1 MSMRHWD
8 WSLPSGHLTFLGYA
22 TETAASTVMLA
33 PITGLPWQAAA
44 ITLTGAATAG
54 VAHDVRQGTTTG
66 TITTRALTWIT
77 SAAWAS
83 WALASAPLT
92 ATGWA
97 SGLGLAAVGLAVNT
111 GASRSE
117 TARSE
122 RKMLLKLR
130 RESVGVLRD
139 WEDRLARVARIEGC
153 TGVDVKW
160 WPEKVGYTAEINLP
174 PGGTT
179 VEDLNGYG
187 PKFAA
192 DLRLGDGCGVEIF
205 AGVNRGTILIEV
217 TLQDIVSKDLPYPED
232 FSELTL
238 TERFPFGL
246 YRNGE
251 PALGSLCNDCG
262 ILVGE
267 TDAGKTNTVRVVTAQ
282 LARMPDALI
291 WAIDITGGGVALP
304 WITPWATEGLAS
316 APIVDWV
323 AHTADEAR
331 LMLTMAGEIIAAR
344 KAGYQQLMRERK
356 SDNKLPI
363 DHEIPGIVILVDET
377 ASLPHD
383 VKEMLDKV
391 IEEGRAMRVRALIC
405 ALRATQ
411 DAITAMMKIMAKWR
425 LGMTV
430 SDPEEL
436 AYLFPGYVKVDPKDA
451 PVAGSGW
458 NMHTR
463 LGPKRPTA
471 MKVWRLVDELM
482 DKICAATAGRRPK
495 LDQISTDVPSGVF
508 YPQRWARTLPDLY
521 NGQKLTESAQHAID
535 NAGEIIDAAT
545 LLAAQAPAQGATH
558 EFGAAATPQGYEGFG
573 GAAELFAAVEASLV
587 PGAKASATDIAPAV
601 TPVAAAVATLPRPA
615 RPVEPRELGWQLL
628 VAAGAAGYAP
638 KELHTALSE
647 ALGEGADVP
656 KPRTVV
662 GWLIRWAEEGK
673 AVQNRSGQYPRYI
686 ARSAPDASSGEDAP
700 GNGDLELPEGVDSD
714 LVLTAAEL
722 LIATQ
727 FGSPS
732 MLQRKLRIGFAVA
745 ERLMEYLQH
754 RDIVGPRDGSKARD
768 ILIKPHEL
776 PETIAKLSAE
786 LGVPAADL
794 EALGLTAAASPTKE

>member
-22 TETAASTVMLA
+22 TETAASMVMLA

-44 ITLTGAATAG
+44 VTLTGATAAG
-54 VAHDVRQGTTTG
+54 IVHDVRRGTTTG
-66 TITTRALTWIT
+66 TITTRALTWLT
-77 SAAWAS
+77 TATWAS
-83 WALASAPLT
+83 WALANAPLT
-92 ATGWA
+92 TTGWA
-97 SGLGLAAVGLAVNT
+97 YGLGLAALGVAANAGAT
-111 GASRSE
+111 GSE
-117 TARSE
+117 PTRRE
-122 RKMLLKLR
+122 RKTLLNLR
-130 RESVGVLRD
+130 RQSVGVLRD
-139 WEDRLARVARIEGC
+139 WEDRLARVARIEGS

-160 WPEKVGYTAEINLP
+160 WPEKVGYTVEINLP

-179 VEDLNGYG
+179 TEDLNGYG

-205 AGVNRGTILIEV
+205 AGANRGTILIEV

-238 TERFPFGL
+238 KDRFPFGL
-246 YRNGE
+246 HRNGN

-267 TDAGKTNTVRVVTAQ
+267 TDAGKTNTVKVVTAQ

-316 APIVDWV
+316 APIVDWI

-363 DHEIPGIVILVDET
+363 DHEIPGIVIVVDET
-377 ASLPHD
+377 ASLPYD
-383 VKEMLDKV
+383 IKEMLDKV
-391 IEEGRAMRVRALIC
+391 AEEGRAMRVRQLIC

-411 DAITAMMKIMAKWR
+411 DAITAMMKIQAKWR
-425 LGMTV
+425 VGMTV

-436 AYLFPGYVKVDPKDA
+436 AYLFPGYIKIDPKDA
-451 PVAGSGW
+451 PVAGAGW

-471 MKVWRLVDELM
+471 FKAWHIVDAII
-482 DKICAATAGRRPK
+482 DRICAVTAARRPRIDR
-495 LDQISTDVPSGVF
+495 LSADVPSGTH
-508 YPQRWARTLPDLY
+508 YPQRWARTLPELY
-521 NGQKLTESAQHAID
+521 KGQQLTESAQHAID

-545 LLAAQAPAQGATH
+545 LLAAQAPTAPATH
-558 EFGAAATPQGYEGFG
+558 EVSAAAAPQGYEGFG
-573 GAAELFAAVEASLV
+573 GAAELFAAVEASL
-587 PGAKASATDIAPAV
+587 APA
-601 TPVAAAVATLPRPA
+601 TTAPAQALAPVASAVATLPRPV

-628 VAAGAAGYAP
+628 VAAGGAGYAP

-647 ALGEGADVP
+647 TLGEGANVP
-656 KPRTVV
+656 APRTVG
-662 GWLIRWAEEGK
+662 GWLTKWAEEGK
-673 AVQNRSGQYPRYI
+673 AIQDKSGQYPRYI
-686 ARSAPDASSGEDAP
+686 ARSAPQSSGEAAP
-700 GNGDLELPEGVDSD
+700 GQVSVDLPEGVDSD

-722 LIATQ
+722 LISTQ
-727 FGSPS
+727 FGSTS
-732 MLQRKLRIGFAVA
+732 MLQRKLRVGFAVA

-754 RDIVGPRDGSKARD
+754 KHIVGPRDGSKARD
-768 ILIKPHEL
+768 ILIKTPDL

-786 LGVPAADL
+786 LGVPEADL
-794 EALGLTAAASPTKE
+794 EALGLTTTASQTKE